1 MVNVNYFDHI
11 GPYILIRAW
20 GQYRY
25 SRLCLPCPLG
35 SKNRKYNHNKSHM
48 SKMNNLFRYIKWCSL
63 TSFVDFIQPFMTTLS
78 AVTDDRSLYWV
89 YWNHVRPSP
98 ESQPETSS
106 LESHLSDFFLIMI
119 SWNEIF
125 FLLRF
130 KKVCRHL
137 EFFETVLSLKLQLF

>member
-1 MVNVNYFDHI
+1 
-11 GPYILIRAW
+11 
-20 GQYRY
+20 
-25 SRLCLPCPLG
+25 
-35 SKNRKYNHNKSHM
+35 M

-125 FLLRF
+125 FCYDSRKSVDISNF
-130 KKVCRHL
+130 
-137 EFFETVLSLKLQLF
+137 LKLFWVWSCNYFKLSDKKWPVTVSILCLEENNFFGSVFWFSTKS